1 MGNDLNSL
9 RQPPTQGQRPLVPVP
24 RNADAVPLGLAAAAL
39 FLYLLWGANPVA
51 AKIALTRLPPIGLAG
66 LRFGLAAAL
75 LGLWC
80 AVTRQLVWP
89 SRAELRP
96 LAINGLLFTVQ
107 IATFHLGVFWSSANH
122 SAILVNAFPIF
133 VAVFAHFWLAGDRL
147 GAGKALGIALGFAGV
162 VMVFFDRWGAEP
174 ANMLRGD
181 LVCIFSAIIL
191 GVQNTYF
198 KDMLTR
204 LSPYKSVLWQMAI
217 CTPIFLAYSFGMER
231 LAGAR
236 PNAVALAALAYQGV
250 VVGAFTFTAWA
261 LILRRVPVSRLS
273 VFAFSSPPW
282 GVVFSYL
289 IMGEPATWV
298 LLAGT
303 GLVAAGIAVTARW

>member
-1 MGNDLNSL
+1 MGIDLNSV
-9 RQPPTQGQRPLVPVP
+9 RRPPRLAASKPE
-24 RNADAVPLGLAAAAL
+24 AIPLGLAAAAL

-66 LRFGLAAAL
+66 LRFGLAVAL
-75 LGLWC
+75 LGVWC
-80 AVTRQLVWP
+80 AATRQAVWP
-89 SRAELRP
+89 SRPETSA

-133 VAVFAHFWLAGDRL
+133 VAVFAHFWLVGDRL
-147 GAGKALGIALGFAGV
+147 GAGKALGIGLGFAGV
-162 VMVFFDRWGAEP
+162 VMVFFDRWGNEP
-174 ANMLRGD
+174 PTMLRGD
-181 LVCIFSAIIL
+181 LVCMLSAVIL

-198 KDMLTR
+198 KDMLAR
-204 LSPYKSVLWQMAI
+204 ISPYKIVFWQMAI
-217 CTPIFLAYSFGMER
+217 CTPLFLAYSLGFEG

-250 VVGAFTFTAWA
+250 VVGAFSFTAWA
-261 LILRRVPVSRLS
+261 VILRRVPVSRLS

-282 GVVFSYL
+282 GVVFAYL
-289 IMGEPATWV
+289 LLGEPATWV

-303 GLVAAGIAVTARW
+303 GLVAAGIAVAARW